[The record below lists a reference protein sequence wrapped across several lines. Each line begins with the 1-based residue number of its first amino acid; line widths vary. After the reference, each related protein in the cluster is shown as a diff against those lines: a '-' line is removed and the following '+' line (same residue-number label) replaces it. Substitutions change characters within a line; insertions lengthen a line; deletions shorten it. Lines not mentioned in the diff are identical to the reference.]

1 MARPREFDEATV
13 LDAAIQC
20 FWDKGFEATSMR
32 DLTERMRMTA
42 ASLYNAFGDK
52 KALFRRALDHYVDCN
67 FAERARRLGGSGPP
81 RQIIAAYFDEVIERS
96 LDDPLRKGCMVINS
110 AMDVAPHDPEMQAA
124 VVEILGRIEDFFR
137 RTIEAGQAE
146 GSISG
151 RYPAVDLA
159 RMLLGVLTGLRVL
172 TRARPERELLEG
184 MVRPV
189 LSLLAP
195 PSTEERPKD
204 G

>member
-1 MARPREFDEATV
+1 MARPREFDEAKV

-32 DLTERMRMTA
+32 DLTERMGMTA

-52 KALFRRALDHYVDCN
+52 KALFRRALDHYVEGN
-67 FAERARRLGGSGPP
+67 FAERARRLEGSGPP
-81 RQIIAAYFDEVIERS
+81 RRVIAAYFDEIIERS
-96 LDDPLRKGCMVINS
+96 LNDPLRKGCMVINS
-110 AMDVAPHDPEMQAA
+110 VMDVAPHDPEMQAA
-124 VVEILGRIEDFFR
+124 LVEILGRIEDFFR
-137 RTIEAGQAE
+137 RTIEAGQAD
-146 GSISG
+146 GSISR
-151 RYPAVDLA
+151 RYPAVDLT

-184 MVRPV
+184 MVRPA

-195 PSTEERPKD
+195 
-204 G
+204 